1 MTDICIKLNQKE
13 RSTIICALQMYSD
26 YLGKKEMFTRS
37 DEVDA
42 LRFVILDADDVCIY
56 NE

>member
-1 MTDICIKLNQKE
+1 MTDICIKLTQME
-13 RSTIICALQMYSD
+13 RSTIICALQMYSE
-26 YLGKKEMFTRS
+26 YLEKKELFTRS

-42 LRFVILDADDVCIY
+42 LRFVILDAQDVCIY